1 MAEIILPADC
11 VVVFDLDDTLYLER
25 DFALSGF
32 AAVGRRLE
40 MRHGITGFS
49 EECARLLDEGVR
61 GSIFD
66 RALAA
71 LGALSAGIAIADL
84 VALYRRHR
92 PKITLAPDAAR
103 LLDRID
109 GRTGALIT
117 DGPARMQAGK
127 VGALGIATQLGR
139 LVLTGMLPP
148 GCGKPH
154 PMPFQLVERWSGRPP
169 HDHVYI
175 ADNGAKDFVGPRA
188 RGWRTVQIL
197 REGRIHRGD
206 PPTAAHAADA
216 VVDTLDAVQLEIAR
230 ESPAARS
237 AAGSVAS

>member
-1 MAEIILPADC
+1 VAEAILPRDC

-32 AAVGRRLE
+32 AALGRRLE
-40 MRHGITGFS
+40 TRHGITGFA
-49 EECARLLDEGVR
+49 EECTRLLDEGVR

-66 RALAA
+66 RALAT
-71 LGALSAGIAIADL
+71 LGVAESGIAIADL

-92 PKITLAPDAAR
+92 PKIALAPDAAR
-103 LLDRID
+103 LLDRVAHLS
-109 GRTGALIT
+109 GALVT

-127 VGALGIATQLGR
+127 VGALGIATRLGR

-154 PMPFQLVERWSGRPP
+154 PMPFQLVERWSGRAP

-175 ADNGAKDFVGPRA
+175 ADNGAKDFVAPRA

-206 PPTAAHAADA
+206 PPTAAHAADV
-216 VVDTLDAVQLEIAR
+216 VVDTLDAVQLEVEAV
-230 ESPAARS
+230 
-237 AAGSVAS
+237 GSVRAS